1 MSNEKLS
8 NEELNPALNKGAVI
22 GSLTINA
29 TVSHSIGM
37 GIEKYHKECDCELIL
52 FKGRGEDWIEVTVK
66 GTEEN
71 LKKMNELAKQYKP
84 TVVRSKD
91 CR

>member
-1 MSNEKLS
+1 MEETKKHDKTAKLGIGGVISN
-8 NEELNPALNKGAVI
+8 
-22 GSLTINA
+22 LTINA
-29 TVSHSIGM
+29 TVSHSIGL
-37 GIEKYHKECDCELIL
+37 GIEKHHKDCDCELIL
-52 FKGRGEDWIEVTVK
+52 IKGRGEDWIEVTVK

-71 LKKMNELAKQYKP
+71 LKKLNELAKQYKP